1 VEQPVYNTAGEVTES
16 VQLNQEIFGIEP
28 NTSVMHQ
35 ALVRQQANARL
46 GTVQTKTRGL
56 VSGGGRKPWR
66 QKGTGRAR
74 QGSTRA
80 PQWRGGGIVFG
91 PHPRSYYQSMPRKMR
106 RLAIRSALSQKAANN
121 QIFLVND
128 LAGIEPK
135 TKAFVDVLNALK
147 IGDAKVLVVIPE
159 KTVGVQKA
167 ASNLSNVKVILA
179 PYLNVLDLLRYD
191 YTVVSL
197 GAVKKIEEILG

>member
-16 VQLNQEIFGIEP
+16 VQLNEAIFGIEP
-28 NTSVMHQ
+28 NMSVMHQ

-46 GTVQTKTRGL
+46 GTVQTKTRGQ

-74 QGSTRA
+74 QGSTRS

-91 PHPRSYYQSMPRKMR
+91 PHPRSYDQAMPRKMR
-106 RLAIRSALSQKAANN
+106 RLAVRSALSQKAANN
-121 QIFLVND
+121 QILLVND
-128 LAGIEPK
+128 LSGIEPK
-135 TKAFVDVLNALK
+135 TKNFVDVLNALK
-147 IGDAKVLVVIPE
+147 VGDVKVLVVIPE
-159 KTVGVQKA
+159 KTEGVQKA

-179 PYLNVLDLLRYD
+179 SYLNVLDLLRYD

-197 GAVKKIEEILG
+197 GAVQKLEEILG

>member
-16 VQLNQEIFGIEP
+16 VQLNEAIFGIEP
-28 NTSVMHQ
+28 NMSVMHQ

-46 GTVQTKTRGL
+46 GTVQTKTRGQ

-74 QGSTRA
+74 QGSTRS

-91 PHPRSYYQSMPRKMR
+91 PHPRSYDQAMPRKMR
-106 RLAIRSALSQKAANN
+106 RLAVRSALSQKVANN
-121 QIFLVND
+121 QLMLVND
-128 LAGIEPK
+128 LSGVEPK
-135 TKAFVDVLNALK
+135 TKNFVDVLNALK
-147 IGDAKVLVVIPE
+147 VGDAKVLVVIPE

-179 PYLNVLDLLRYD
+179 SYLNVFDLLRYD
-191 YTVVSL
+191 YAVVSL
-197 GAVKKIEEILG
+197 GAVQKLEEILG

>member
-16 VQLNQEIFGIEP
+16 VQLNEAIFGIEP
-28 NTSVMHQ
+28 NMSVMHQ

-46 GTVQTKTRGL
+46 GTVQTKTRGQ

-74 QGSTRA
+74 QGSTRS

-91 PHPRSYYQSMPRKMR
+91 PHPRSYDQAMPRKMR
-106 RLAIRSALSQKAANN
+106 RLAVRSALSQKAANN
-121 QIFLVND
+121 QLMLVND
-128 LAGIEPK
+128 LSGVEPK
-135 TKAFVDVLNALK
+135 TKNFVDVLNALK
-147 IGDAKVLVVIPE
+147 VGDAKVLVVIPE

-167 ASNLSNVKVILA
+167 ASNVSNVKVILA
-179 PYLNVLDLLRYD
+179 SYLNVFDLLRYD
-191 YTVVSL
+191 YAVVSL
-197 GAVKKIEEILG
+197 GAVQKLEEILG